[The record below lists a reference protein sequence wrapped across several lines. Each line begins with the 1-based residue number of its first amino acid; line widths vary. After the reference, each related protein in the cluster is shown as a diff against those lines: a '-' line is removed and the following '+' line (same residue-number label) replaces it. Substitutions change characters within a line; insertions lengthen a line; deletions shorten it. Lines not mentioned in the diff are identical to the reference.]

1 MVGIKDVAKAAGVSV
16 STVSNV
22 LNGKKNVGSETK
34 ARVLSICKEM
44 NYYPNTVGRTL
55 KSGDNRTI
63 LFNFSDF
70 DRSFYLK
77 IINGISDYAN
87 ASDYDLIICT
97 KKSCEKYMRNNL
109 TSGCIIL
116 DEKMKSDVL
125 ERSAQENYPI
135 VVLDRVLDN
144 AYIKSI
150 VVNNYDAMRQLI
162 QGIVDRGYRK
172 FGFIGGQEHT
182 ADNKERYKAFLDV
195 LEENHIN
202 FPREK
207 YFAGDYREKSG
218 YKAAKILMLSEN
230 LPEVLIC
237 ANDNMAIGAIKAF
250 KENGIRVPEDIAV
263 AGFDDCDLAEAMGLT
278 TVTIPNYERGYLAA
292 QSLIENIQG
301 NRNIDTFKITAKVKW
316 RKTVQDKLER

>member
-22 LNGKKNVGSETK
+22 LNGKKNVGAETK

-125 ERSAQENYPI
+125 ERAARENYPI
-135 VVLDRVLDN
+135 IVLDRVLDN
-144 AYIKSI
+144 PYIKSI
-150 VVNNYDAMRQLI
+150 VVNNYDTMRQLI

-250 KENGIRVPEDIAV
+250 KENGIKVPEDIAV

-278 TVTIPNYERGYLAA
+278 TVSIPNYERGYLAA

-316 RKTVQDKLER
+316 RKTVKDKLVR